1 MSEYY
6 VGLELVGEEI
16 MKLKALGI
24 IAATGLAV
32 FSLAACSAAPGGSTS
47 SSKGTEIGTNFKLGY
62 DLELSGAVAAYGN
75 AGKKGADLAVDEI
88 NKAGGIDGKQI
99 KVISK
104 DNKSDNV
111 EAATVTSN
119 LINNDKVNA
128 IIGSMTS
135 GAVKSMTPNVTKG
148 GVPLV
153 TPVGTD
159 DTLTVTKGKVNDF
172 IFRSTFQDSYQGKV
186 LANYSTDKLNAKKV
200 VLYYDNSSDYA
211 KGIAKSFEKTYK
223 GKIVDKVT
231 FQSGDKDFQATL
243 SKIKSEYFDAIVMP
257 GYYNEAGLIVKQ
269 ARELGITQP
278 ILGGDGFA
286 DPTFI
291 SLAGNTG
298 ASNIYYVSGYS
309 GRTPANDITKKFISA
324 YKAKYQAE
332 PSMFD
337 ALSYDA
343 VYMVK
348 QAAEDTKAKTSVD
361 VKNGL
366 AKLKGFTGATG
377 GITVDKEHNPVKD
390 AVVVKL
396 ENGQE
401 ASETIVKPS

>member
-1 MSEYY
+1 
-6 VGLELVGEEI
+6 

-24 IAATGLAV
+24 VAATGLAV
-32 FSLAACSAAPGGSTS
+32 LSLAACSTAPGGNS
-47 SSKGTEIGTNFKLGY
+47 SASKGTTIGDNFKLGY

-88 NKAGGIDGKQI
+88 NKAGGINGKQI

-111 EAATVTSN
+111 EAATVASN

-148 GVPLV
+148 AVPLV
-153 TPVGTD
+153 TPGGTD
-159 DTLTVTKGKVNDF
+159 DSLTVTKGKVNDF

-186 LANYSTDKLNAKKV
+186 LANCTADKLNAKKV

-243 SKIKSEYFDAIVMP
+243 SKIKSEDFDAIVMP
-257 GYYNEAGLIVKQ
+257 GYYNEAGLITKQ
-269 ARELGITQP
+269 ARELGLTQP

-291 SLAGNTG
+291 SLAGNAG
-298 ASNIYYVSGYS
+298 ATNVYYVSGYS
-309 GRTPANDITKKFISA
+309 GRTPANDITKKFIA
-324 YKAKYQAE
+324 GYKAKYQSE

-361 VKNGL
+361 VKDGL

-377 GITVDKEHNPVKD
+377 DITVDKEHNPIKD

-396 ENGQE
+396 ENGKE
-401 ASETIVKPS
+401 ASETIVKPN

>member
-1 MSEYY
+1 
-6 VGLELVGEEI
+6 
-16 MKLKALGI
+16 MKFKALGL
-24 IAATGLAV
+24 IAAAGLAV
-32 FSLAACSAAPGGSTS
+32 FSLAACSTAPGGKASE
-47 SSKGTEIGTNFKLGY
+47 SKGTPIGDTFKLGY
-62 DLELSGAVAAYGN
+62 DLELSGGVAAYGN

-88 NKAGGIDGKQI
+88 NKAGGINDKQI
-99 KVISK
+99 KVVSK

-111 EAATVTSN
+111 EANTVASN

-148 GVPLV
+148 AVPLV
-153 TPVGTD
+153 TPGGTD
-159 DTLTVTKGKVNDF
+159 DTLTITNGKVNQYV
-172 IFRSTFQDSYQGKV
+172 FRSTFQDSYQGKV
-186 LANYSTDKLNAKKV
+186 LANYTADKLNAKKV

-243 SKIKSEYFDAIVMP
+243 SKIKSEDFDAIVMP
-257 GYYNEAGLIVKQ
+257 GYYSEAGLITKQ
-269 ARELGITQP
+269 ARELGLQQP

-291 SLAGNTG
+291 ALAGDAAATNV
-298 ASNIYYVSGYS
+298 YYVSGYS
-309 GRTPANDITKKFISA
+309 GKTPANEVTKRFIAS
-324 YKAKYQAE
+324 YKVKYQTE

-348 QAAEDTKAKTSVD
+348 QAAEDTKAKSSVD
-361 VKNGL
+361 VKDGL
-366 AKLKGFTGATG
+366 AKLKGFKGATG
-377 GITVDKEHNPVKD
+377 DISVDKDHTPVKD

-396 ENGQE
+396 ENGKE
-401 ASETIVKPS
+401 ASETIVKPD